1 MAEFATIARP
11 YAKALFSLAQEQNQI
26 ESWLDELKTLA
37 EIILQPKV
45 QLLIDQP
52 ECEYTEKA
60 KEILSLVDFTPVDE
74 LKNFIFLLAQN
85 KRLTVLPE
93 IYTLF
98 QDYALSLNDIKEA
111 TIYTAYPIDKMQF
124 TQIIVDLEAHFNSRL
139 RAHQV
144 VAPEL
149 IGGLK
154 VEVGD
159 RVLDLSVQG
168 KLNSLHTA
176 LIN

>member
-168 KLNSLHTA
+168 KLNSLYTA
-176 LIN
+176 LMN